1 MGALLDLID
10 FPKLR
15 RGVLYLLVLAGAFLL
30 QNLVG
35 SRIQLFGVK
44 ALYMPALVAAIGF
57 FQGGV
62 WGAVIGLA
70 AGYFCDLGFSE
81 NTILFLLL
89 FPAIGY
95 FSGLVG
101 KYYFHKAY
109 LGYLALA
116 VLALLL
122 TGGCQMFR
130 AWFFYGAS
138 FWAALWMQI
147 LQTIRTLP
155 FTIPAFFVCRMIA
168 GRDID

>member
-15 RGVLYLLVLAGAFLL
+15 RAVLYLLVLAGAFLL

-35 SRIQLFGVK
+35 SRVLLFGVK
-44 ALYMPALVAAIGF
+44 ALYMPALVVAIGF

-81 NTILFLLL
+81 NTVLFLLL
-89 FPAIGY
+89 FPAVGY
-95 FSGLVG
+95 FSGVVG

-109 LGYLALA
+109 GGYLVLA
-116 VLALLL
+116 VAALLL

-130 AWFFYGAS
+130 AWFFNG
-138 FWAALWMQI
+138 AALPAVLRVEL
-147 LQTIRTLP
+147 LQTLRTLP
-155 FTIPAFFVCRMIA
+155 FTIPAFFVCRLIA